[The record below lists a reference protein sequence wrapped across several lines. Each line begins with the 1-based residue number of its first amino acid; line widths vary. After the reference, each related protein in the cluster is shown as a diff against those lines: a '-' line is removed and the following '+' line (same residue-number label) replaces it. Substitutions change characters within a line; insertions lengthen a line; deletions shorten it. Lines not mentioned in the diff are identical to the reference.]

1 MYYYNSI
8 WQFGYGEIIL
18 SITPRGMTVTEAYRL
33 YRSGKLLVNR
43 KYQRKLVWTL
53 EEKEKL
59 IGSILRGYPI
69 PLFLLAER
77 PQIHGSGKYEIID
90 GMQRLNAIFSF
101 IENLFSFDGRYFDLN
116 EYSYAKQLA
125 EKNVFQIANKNSLN
139 ISPQECS
146 NILDYQL
153 AVTIYTAMEEED
165 ITEVFGRFNSGGKRL
180 SRQEKRQ
187 AGVVTP
193 FAEVVRTIAMEL
205 RGDVS
210 QKVLRLSDMPE
221 ISIDSRQSSQNYKIK
236 SEDTFWCKQGA
247 LTPLQLRESE
257 DEQMIA
263 DIAASTLLNKPL
275 PVDSKRLD
283 SLYEKNS
290 SHFKEVE
297 STLAVYTS
305 QKLTQDIIETFSVL
319 RETIET
325 YSTESKCLRNIVNPN
340 NSNPI
345 KSGFY
350 TIFMAFFDLV
360 INQKMT
366 PTEPNK
372 IMNTLTGFQQRLDLS
387 HNYRSI
393 EDREKNINQTKGLIQ
408 NYFARQEPP
417 ALGEGVEL
425 LLNIENS
432 LRRSR
437 IETSRY
443 ECKQGLLNLSSDR
456 KMNKKLINRIIETI
470 CGIANLG
477 SDGDGYVFLG
487 VADKE
492 SDANR
497 IKNLDKINPIEINGR
512 YIVGIDRE
520 AKFTSKSI
528 EDYVKILT
536 DAILTSELS
545 DPLKTQVMTKIDTV
559 FYKGQH
565 TLVRITVPVQTDVSF
580 IGDKAFIRKDSSTTE
595 VSGKELIAV
604 SKLFNK

>member
-1 MYYYNSI
+1 
-8 WQFGYGEIIL
+8 
-18 SITPRGMTVTEAYRL
+18 MTVTEAYRL

-77 PQIHGSGKYEIID
+77 PHIHGSEKYEIID

-101 IENLFSFDGRYFDLN
+101 LENSFSFEDRYFDLN
-116 EYSYAKQLA
+116 EYSYAKQLS
-125 EKNVFQIANKNSLN
+125 EKGVFQIADKNHLN

-193 FAEVVRTIAMEL
+193 FAEVVRAIAMEL

-210 QKVLRLSDMPE
+210 QKVLPLSDMPE
-221 ISIDSRQSSQNYKIK
+221 ISIDFKQSSLDYKIK
-236 SEDTFWCKQGA
+236 SEDTFWCWQGI
-247 LTPLQLRESE
+247 LQPMQLRESE

-263 DIAASTLLNKPL
+263 DIAASILLDKPL

-283 SLYEKNS
+283 SLYERSS
-290 SHFKEVE
+290 SHFRDVE
-297 STLAVYTS
+297 NSLAVYTP
-305 QKLTQDIIETFSVL
+305 QKLTQNIVRTFSVL

-325 YSTESKCLRNIVNPN
+325 YSKESKCLRNTVNPQSTN
-340 NSNPI
+340 AI
-345 KSGFY
+345 RSGFY
-350 TIFMAFFDLV
+350 TVFMAFYELIVDRE
-360 INQKMT
+360 MT
-366 PTEPNK
+366 PTDPNR
-372 IMNTLTGFQQRLDLS
+372 IMNVLTGFQQKLNLS
-387 HNYRSI
+387 RNYKTI
-393 EDREKNINQTKGLIQ
+393 ENRENNINQTKGLIQ

-432 LRRSR
+432 LRRSL

-443 ECKQGLLNLSSDR
+443 ECKQGLLNLSGDR
-456 KMNKKLINRIIETI
+456 KINKKLVDRIIETI

-477 SDGDGYVFLG
+477 SDGEGYVFIG

-492 SDANR
+492 SDANK
-497 IKNLDKINPIEINGR
+497 IKNIDKINPIEINGR

-520 AKFTSKSI
+520 AKSVDKNI

-545 DPLKTQVMTKIDTV
+545 NPLKTQVMTKIDTV

-580 IGDKAFIRKDSSTTE
+580 IGNKAFIRKDSSTTE

-604 SKLFNK
+604 SKLFDK

>member
-1 MYYYNSI
+1 M
-8 WQFGYGEIIL
+8 

-77 PQIHGSGKYEIID
+77 PHIHGSGKYEIID

-101 IENLFSFDGRYFDLN
+101 LENSFSFEDRYFDIN
-116 EYSYAKQLA
+116 EYSYAKQLS
-125 EKNVFQIANKNSLN
+125 EKGVFQIADKNHLN

-193 FAEVVRTIAMEL
+193 FAEVVRAIAMEL

-210 QKVLRLSDMPE
+210 QKVLPLSDMPE
-221 ISIDSRQSSQNYKIK
+221 ISIDFKQSSLDYKIK
-236 SEDTFWCKQGA
+236 SEDTFWCWQGI
-247 LTPLQLRESE
+247 LQPMQLRESE

-263 DIAASTLLNKPL
+263 DIAASILLDKPL

-283 SLYEKNS
+283 SLYERSS
-290 SHFKEVE
+290 SHFRDVE
-297 STLAVYTS
+297 NSLAVYTP
-305 QKLTQDIIETFSVL
+305 QKLTQNIVRTFSVL

-325 YSTESKCLRNIVNPN
+325 YSKESKCLRNTVNPQSTN
-340 NSNPI
+340 AI
-345 KSGFY
+345 RSGFY
-350 TIFMAFFDLV
+350 TVFMAFYELIVDRE
-360 INQKMT
+360 MT
-366 PTEPNK
+366 PTDPNR
-372 IMNTLTGFQQRLDLS
+372 IMNVLTGFQQKLNLS
-387 HNYRSI
+387 RNYKTI
-393 EDREKNINQTKGLIQ
+393 ENRENNINQTKGLIQ

-443 ECKQGLLNLSSDR
+443 ECKQGLLNLSGDR
-456 KMNKKLINRIIETI
+456 KINKKLVNRIIETI

-477 SDGDGYVFLG
+477 SDGDGYVFIG

-497 IKNLDKINPIEINGR
+497 IKNLDRINPIEINGR

-520 AKFTSKSI
+520 AKFTGKNI

-545 DPLKTQVMTKIDTV
+545 NPLQTQVMTKIDTV

-580 IGDKAFIRKDSSTTE
+580 IGNKAFIRKDSSTTE

-604 SKLFNK
+604 SKLFDK